1 MLPSVSHVLA
11 LPRLQNAATQQEP
24 ILTRSFA
31 LGFVA
36 SFALR
41 ANLFVLSVVMC
52 AYCMDRYGADVA
64 SASAA
69 CGIFTIGCLAA
80 RFLGGPV
87 TDRLGLRATTLVGLG
102 LTCASSLLYL
112 AAGTLDAILAI
123 RLVHGLCYGVASTTV
138 TSIASADLPER
149 RHGEGMGYFM
159 LSVTLASAVGP
170 LLGMVLSAGPASDL
184 LFMVAAGLAAVAMAA
199 TALTGPLPADKAR
212 EATALEDVDSLEP
225 GAPSV
230 DFDPAGV
237 RLLAT
242 PRPLAR
248 FLECSALPVGA
259 VAFVGYLIYGAVSTY
274 LDPFAS
280 QAGLMGAA
288 SVFFVVYALTMLA
301 TRPMTAKLLDT
312 RGPAPLLVPGF
323 VAMGAGIVVMGMAAN
338 GAALLVAAA
347 LIGYGMGAIQPTGLA
362 MATQHL
368 DRSRYTVANATFY
381 MMGDLACGVAP
392 VIFGLIVPMVG
403 YRGLFCG
410 LVLVAAAGVALFEG
424 LHRKQ
429 LV

>member
-1 MLPSVSHVLA
+1 MLPSVSTVLA
-11 LPRLQNAATQQEP
+11 LPRLQSRAAERDT
-24 ILTRSFA
+24 ILTRTFGW
-31 LGFVA
+31 GFVA

-41 ANLFVLSVVMC
+41 ANLYVLSVVMC
-52 AYCMDRYGADVA
+52 AYCMDRYGAGVA
-64 SASAA
+64 EASLAT
-69 CGIFTIGCLAA
+69 GIFTIGCLAA

-87 TDRLGLRATTLVGLG
+87 TDRLGLVPATLLGLG

-112 AAGTLDAILAI
+112 VAGTLEAVVAI

-138 TSIASADLPER
+138 TSIASVDLPAS

-170 LLGMVLSAGPASDL
+170 LVGIVLSAGPATHL
-184 LFMVAAGLAAVAMAA
+184 LFVFAAVLAALAMGAVVLA
-199 TALTGPLPADKAR
+199 GPMSPDREETG
-212 EATALEDVDSLEP
+212 EALEEAASLEP
-225 GAPSV
+225 GAPEV
-230 DFDPAGV
+230 EFDETGIRTVRTPA
-237 RLLAT
+237 A
-242 PRPLAR
+242 LAR
-248 FLECSALPVGA
+248 FLELSALPVGV

-274 LDPFAS
+274 LDPFAET
-280 QAGLMGAA
+280 AGLTGAA
-288 SVFFVVYALTMLA
+288 SVFFVVYALAMLV
-301 TRPMTAKLLDT
+301 TRPMTARLLDT

-323 VAMGAGIVVMGMAAN
+323 VAMGAGIVLMGVARS
-338 GAALLVAAA
+338 GLCLLAAAA

-362 MATQHL
+362 LATRGL
-368 DRSRYTVANATFY
+368 ARSRYTVANATFY

-392 VIFGLIVPMVG
+392 IVFGLVVPAVG

-424 LHRKQ
+424 LHRSR

>member
-1 MLPSVSHVLA
+1 MLPSVSTVLA
-11 LPRLQNAATQQEP
+11 LPRLQSHAAEKDT
-24 ILTRSFA
+24 ILTRTFGW
-31 LGFVA
+31 GFVA

-41 ANLFVLSVVMC
+41 ANLYVLSVIMC

-64 SASAA
+64 AASLAT
-69 CGIFTIGCLAA
+69 GIFTIGCLAA

-87 TDRLGLRATTLVGLG
+87 TDRLGLVPATLLGLG
-102 LTCASSLLYL
+102 LTCAASLLYL
-112 AAGTLDAILAI
+112 VAGTLEAVIAI
-123 RLVHGLCYGVASTTV
+123 RLIHGLCYGVASTTV
-138 TSIASADLPER
+138 TSIASVDLPAS

-170 LLGMVLSAGPASDL
+170 LAGIVLSAGPATNL
-184 LFMVAAGLAAVAMAA
+184 LFVLAAALAAAAMGAVLLA
-199 TALTGPLPADKAR
+199 GPLTPEREEEAD
-212 EATALEDVDSLEP
+212 ALEDATSLEQGSP
-225 GAPSV
+225 EV
-230 DFDPAGV
+230 DFDEHGV
-237 RLLAT
+237 RLVHT
-242 PRPLAR
+242 PAAMAR
-248 FLECSALPVGA
+248 FLEFSALPVGI

-274 LDPFAS
+274 LDPFAEK
-280 QAGLMGAA
+280 AGLTGAA
-288 SVFFVVYALTMLA
+288 SVFFVVYALAMLV

-323 VAMGAGIVVMGMAAN
+323 VAMGAGIVLMGVARN
-338 GAALLVAAA
+338 GACLLAAAA

-362 MATQHL
+362 LATHGL
-368 DRSRYTVANATFY
+368 ARSRYTVANATFY

-392 VIFGLIVPMVG
+392 IVFGVIVPAVG

-424 LHRKQ
+424 LHRAR